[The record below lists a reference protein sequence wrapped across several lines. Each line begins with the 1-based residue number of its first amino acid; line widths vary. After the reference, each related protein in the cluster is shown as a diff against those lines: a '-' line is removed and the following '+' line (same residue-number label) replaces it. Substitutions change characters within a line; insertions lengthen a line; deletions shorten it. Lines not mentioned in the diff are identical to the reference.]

1 MKKVDILGAI
11 AGDIIGSRYERF
23 PTKRYDFCL
32 FTSDMR
38 FTDDTVMT
46 LAINDWLEND
56 SLHDKDRLTGIM
68 QAYGRAYPYCGYG
81 GKFREWIWASDPVPY
96 YSWGNGSAMRVSPV
110 GFKFNS
116 LEETLMIA
124 RLSAEV
130 THNHPEGIKGAQA
143 VAAAIFLAR
152 HNESKESIRAYIQHA
167 FRYNLD
173 RTCDEL
179 RPSYKF
185 EVSCQESVPQSIIA
199 FLDSKNYED
208 AIRIAISMGGDADTM
223 ACITGSIAAAFYK
236 EIPEEIYSFCMD
248 KLPRELRKKLM
259 SLQ

>member
-1 MKKVDILGAI
+1 MAVTGAILGDI
-11 AGDIIGSRYERF
+11 AGSQYEHRRPRDLDYKNCEIF
-23 PTKRYDFCL
+23 TKDCHY
-32 FTSDMR
+32 
-38 FTDDTVMT
+38 TDDTVMT
-46 LAINDWLEND
+46 LAVKKALQHSLDIAETLQELGRKHPGAGFGWNFYEWLFSDNP
-56 SLHDKDRLTGIM
+56 
-68 QAYGRAYPYCGYG
+68 QPYGSY
-81 GKFREWIWASDPVPY
+81 
-96 YSWGNGSAMRVSPV
+96 GNGSAMRASFVGEFFENPEDVAEKAKETAAVS
-110 GFKFNS
+110 
-116 LEETLMIA
+116 
-124 RLSAEV
+124 
-130 THNHPEGIKGAQA
+130 HNHPEGIKGAQA

-152 HNESKESIRAYIQHA
+152 HNESKESIRAYIQHV

-208 AIRIAISMGGDADTM
+208 AIRLAISMGGDADTM
-223 ACITGSIAAAFYK
+223 ACITGGIAAAFYK

-248 KLPRELRKKLM
+248 KLPGELRKKLM